1 MKKLSFLSLLLLF
14 FMTSCKVPVYSLGM
28 SEDEFTARHKWATD
42 LVEKSAERTVYK
54 RGNTSAVALVA
65 QPVMYYY
72 FVNGKLVR
80 IDEGER
86 KPYVVVEH
94 TSN

>member
-1 MKKLSFLSLLLLF
+1 MKRSFIILSLLF
-14 FMTSCKVPVYSLGM
+14 IIVSCKVPVYSLGM
-28 SEDEFTARHKWATD
+28 TENEFTAHHKLATD
-42 LVEKSAERTVYK
+42 LVEKSPQRTVYK
-54 RGNTSAVALVA
+54 RGSTGFVA
-65 QPVMYYY
+65 QPTMYYY

-94 TSN
+94 TNK